1 MTGACRKPQGLCGF
15 SWKVV
20 RRATF
25 VVDQDLL
32 DFGKHAMVSCGKQG
46 EDKIHNAD
54 VRADTDH
61 KNRLYPVAA
70 GPLHHSIGSVG
81 LKGSDE
87 AVDAVLA
94 NQRCLWFILQPLEF
108 RNQFLL
114 AAAAFVGHRIEK
126 HGSNVWLVNT
136 GWNGG
141 SAQSGAKRISIKD
154 TRAIITAILNGSIE
168 NSQYQR
174 DVVFGLQIPETL
186 DGVDSNILKRFSDLI
201 TQAKKMQEKMKETQE
216 ALKKIEV
223 EGISG
228 GNAIRVI
235 MNGDG
240 ELKKISLDENLLKE
254 SKEIV
259 EDLIVAA
266 HNDAKS
272 KLKKKTSE
280 EISKVTG
287 GVSLPPGFKLPF

>member
-1 MTGACRKPQGLCGF
+1 MT
-15 SWKVV
+15 
-20 RRATF
+20 
-25 VVDQDLL
+25 
-32 DFGKHAMVSCGKQG
+32 DF
-46 EDKIHNAD
+46 
-54 VRADTDH
+54 T
-61 KNRLYPVAA
+61 
-70 GPLHHSIGSVG
+70 
-81 LKGSDE
+81 
-87 AVDAVLA
+87 
-94 NQRCLWFILQPLEF
+94 
-108 RNQFLL
+108 
-114 AAAAFVGHRIEK
+114 
-126 HGSNVWLVNT
+126 
-136 GWNGG
+136 
-141 SAQSGAKRISIKD
+141 
-154 TRAIITAILNGSIE
+154 
-168 NSQYQR
+168 
-174 DVVFGLQIPETL
+174 
-186 DGVDSNILKRFSDLI
+186 DLI

-240 ELKKISLDENLLKE
+240 ELKKIYLGENLLKE

>member
-1 MTGACRKPQGLCGF
+1 MA
-15 SWKVV
+15 
-20 RRATF
+20 
-25 VVDQDLL
+25 
-32 DFGKHAMVSCGKQG
+32 DF
-46 EDKIHNAD
+46 
-54 VRADTDH
+54 T
-61 KNRLYPVAA
+61 
-70 GPLHHSIGSVG
+70 
-81 LKGSDE
+81 
-87 AVDAVLA
+87 
-94 NQRCLWFILQPLEF
+94 
-108 RNQFLL
+108 
-114 AAAAFVGHRIEK
+114 
-126 HGSNVWLVNT
+126 
-136 GWNGG
+136 
-141 SAQSGAKRISIKD
+141 
-154 TRAIITAILNGSIE
+154 
-168 NSQYQR
+168 
-174 DVVFGLQIPETL
+174 
-186 DGVDSNILKRFSDLI
+186 DLI

-240 ELKKISLDENLLKE
+240 ELKKIYLDENLLKE

-287 GVSLPPGFKLPF
+287 DVSLPPGFKFPF

>member
-1 MTGACRKPQGLCGF
+1 MT
-15 SWKVV
+15 
-20 RRATF
+20 
-25 VVDQDLL
+25 
-32 DFGKHAMVSCGKQG
+32 DF
-46 EDKIHNAD
+46 
-54 VRADTDH
+54 T
-61 KNRLYPVAA
+61 
-70 GPLHHSIGSVG
+70 
-81 LKGSDE
+81 
-87 AVDAVLA
+87 
-94 NQRCLWFILQPLEF
+94 
-108 RNQFLL
+108 
-114 AAAAFVGHRIEK
+114 
-126 HGSNVWLVNT
+126 
-136 GWNGG
+136 
-141 SAQSGAKRISIKD
+141 
-154 TRAIITAILNGSIE
+154 
-168 NSQYQR
+168 
-174 DVVFGLQIPETL
+174 
-186 DGVDSNILKRFSDLI
+186 DLI

-216 ALKKIEV
+216 ALKQIEV

-240 ELKKISLDENLLKE
+240 ELKKIYLGENLLKE